1 MMKKNLAIIT
11 TKLTDGGAER
21 VAAILSSCISSQYET
36 YIIVYNDEKLDYPY
50 KGNLISLDS
59 KPAYNFFSKIY
70 NFVYRIYKI
79 RRIKRKYKIQTS
91 ISFMEGPNIINIFS
105 KCEDKIIISVHTFI
119 SRRSSNYWG
128 IYKKLIRMFYN
139 RADTIIAVSKAIKE
153 DLSGNF
159 GINQEKVKVIY
170 NMIDFD
176 MIQRLAYEEI
186 EEKHMEIFETTVIVN
201 VGRLIKVKGQWHLIR
216 AFKKVKENIP
226 DIKLLI
232 IGKGELEDYLVDLAS
247 KLDLEKDVYFLG
259 FQTNPFKYIS
269 RSKIF
274 AISSICEGLGNALIE
289 GMASGLPI
297 ISTDCKSGP
306 REILAPDTDMD
317 TELETIQYAEYGI
330 LIPACDEIYY
340 DENVPLTKEE
350 TILADSMIMLA
361 QRDDLK
367 EKYSKL
373 SKIRAKDFNI
383 DEILPMWLKT
393 IE

>member
-201 VGRLIKVKGQWHLIR
+201 VGRLIKAKGQWHLIR

-232 IGKGELEDYLVDLAS
+232 IGMGELGDYLVDLVS
-247 KLDLEKDVYFLG
+247 KLGLEKDVYFLG

-306 REILAPDTDMD
+306 REILAPDTEMD
-317 TELETIQYAEYGI
+317 TELKTIQYAEYGI

-350 TILADSMIMLA
+350 TILADTMIMLA
-361 QRDDLK
+361 QSDDLK

>member
-1 MMKKNLAIIT
+1 MKKNLAIIT

-139 RADTIIAVSKAIKE
+139 RADTIITVSKAVKE

-159 GINQEKVKVIY
+159 GINREKVKVIY
-170 NMIDFD
+170 NMIDVD
-176 MIQRLAYEEI
+176 MVQRLAYEEI

-306 REILAPDTDMD
+306 REILAPDTDMN
-317 TELETIQYAEYGI
+317 TELKAIQYAEYGI
-330 LIPACDEIYY
+330 LTPACDEIYY